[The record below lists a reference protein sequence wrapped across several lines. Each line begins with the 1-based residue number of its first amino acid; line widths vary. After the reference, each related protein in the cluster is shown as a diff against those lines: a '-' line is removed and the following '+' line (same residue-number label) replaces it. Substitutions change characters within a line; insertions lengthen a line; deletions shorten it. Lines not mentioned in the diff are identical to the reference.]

1 MAADAVTAAFQHYAD
16 RGVFRGFRATPAA
29 RGRVDY
35 EFRWLTRRLMQASF
49 DRRGVLSFPVL
60 LPGASSAIAAA
71 MRSLVSAR
79 STRAVPDHKRVD
91 ARRARL
97 ACASSKGDFSLSVQI
112 RGRNQ
117 QYAVSKTL
125 NLVNEMFV
133 ALHEGHPDYLVEH
146 FGISQE

>member
-1 MAADAVTAAFQHYAD
+1 M
-16 RGVFRGFRATPAA
+16 FRGFRATPAA

-35 EFRWLTRRLMQASF
+35 EFRWLTRRLTSASV
-49 DRRGVLSFPVL
+49 DRRCVLTFHAL
-60 LPGASSAIAAA
+60 LPEAGPEIIAA
-71 MRSLVSAR
+71 MRALIAAR
-79 STRAVPDHKRVD
+79 STRAVPDHKRID

-97 ACASSKGDFSLSVQI
+97 ACAVSKGDISLAVEI

-117 QYAVSKTL
+117 HYAVSKIL

-133 ALHEGHPDYLVEH
+133 ALHEAYPDYLVEH

>member
-1 MAADAVTAAFQHYAD
+1 LQHYAD

-35 EFRWLTRRLMQASF
+35 QFRWLTRRLTQASF
-49 DRRGVLSFPVL
+49 DRRGVLSFPHL
-60 LPGASSAIAAA
+60 LPQVSPAIAAT
-71 MRSLVSAR
+71 MRSLIAAR
-79 STRAVPDHKRVD
+79 STRAVPDHKRID

-97 ACASSKGDFSLSVQI
+97 AGAVSKGDFSLSVEI
-112 RGRNQ
+112 RGQNQ

-133 ALHEGHPDYLVEH
+133 VLHEAHPDYLVEH

>member
-1 MAADAVTAAFQHYAD
+1 MQHYAD
-16 RGVFRGFRATPAA
+16 RGIFRGFRATDAL

-35 EFRWLTRRLMQASF
+35 EFRWLTRRLVRATF
-49 DRRGVLSFPVL
+49 DRRGVLRFPGL
-60 LPGASSAIAAA
+60 LPEASREIIAA
-71 MRSLVSAR
+71 MRSMVAER
-79 STRAVPDHKRVD
+79 SRRALPDHKRID

-97 ACASSKGDFSLSVQI
+97 ACAASKGNFSLSVEI
-112 RGRNQ
+112 RGLNQ

-133 ALHEGHPDYLVEH
+133 TLHEAYPDYLVEQ